1 MTFLNICYRFRGG
14 SRANFVLNKN
24 QKAMKQFKIQISGQ
38 EIDDLNQRLSKTRWP
53 GATINEG
60 WKKGAPTDYLKKL
73 VDHWQHKFDWKKQEA
88 SLNKYPQ
95 FITEIDGQDI
105 HFLHV
110 RSGDPNATPLM
121 LIHGWPGSFA
131 DFVNVIEPLTNPP
144 SGKANGPGSFHL
156 VIPSIPGFGFSTPV
170 KEKGWNMFR
179 IAAAFTT
186 LMEQLGYA
194 KFAVHGGDMGAGITS
209 IMSAISAHKLIGT
222 HVNTDFYSVA
232 GLGMFPSD
240 TSFLSDEEKV
250 GLERMKEYKKT
261 GTAYLEIQSTRPQ
274 TVAYSLSDSP
284 VGQLA
289 WMVEKYKEWT
299 DADKELP
306 EDAMDIDQ
314 ILTNVSLY
322 WFNKIGASSAEALY
336 ENMSMAFNWGG
347 DGGSQDSGQWTPP
360 KVPSAMTVF
369 GKNADRSLF
378 QKLLSFTGEPDHYIF
393 HEKGGHFPAME
404 VPELFVKDLREFFG
418 PSRS

>member
-1 MTFLNICYRFRGG
+1 M
-14 SRANFVLNKN
+14 NKN
-24 QKAMKQFKIQISGQ
+24 QKVMKQFNIRISGY

-53 GATINEG
+53 GETINEG
-60 WKKGAPTDYLKKL
+60 WKKGVPTDYLKKL
-73 VDHWQHKFDWKKQEA
+73 VDYWLHKFDWKQQEA
-88 SLNKYPQ
+88 LLNKYPQ
-95 FITEIDGQDI
+95 FITEIDGQNI
-105 HFLHV
+105 HFLHI
-110 RSGDPNATPLM
+110 RSSDPNAIPLM

-131 DFVNVIEPLTNPP
+131 DFVKVIEPLTAPS
-144 SGKANGPGSFHL
+144 SGKGNGPNSFHL

-179 IAAAFTT
+179 IAAAFTS

-209 IMSAISAHKLIGT
+209 IISAVAATKLIGT

-240 TSFLSDEEKV
+240 TSFLSDEEKL
-250 GLERMKEYKKT
+250 GLERMKEYKKS

-274 TVAYSLSDSP
+274 TIAYSLSDSP

-289 WMVEKYKEWT
+289 WIVEKYKEWT

-306 EDAMDIDQ
+306 EDAIGIDQ

-322 WFNKIGASSAEALY
+322 WFNKTGASSADVLY
-336 ENMSMAFNWGG
+336 ENMSMAFSWGG
-347 DGGSQDSGQWTPP
+347 ESSAQDSSQWTPP

-378 QKLLSFTGEPDHYIF
+378 KKLLSVMGEPDHYIF

-404 VPELFVKDLREFFG
+404 VPDLFVKDLREIFIEA
-418 PSRS
+418 RNW

>member
-1 MTFLNICYRFRGG
+1 
-14 SRANFVLNKN
+14 
-24 QKAMKQFKIQISGQ
+24 MKPFKIQISEH
-38 EIDDLNQRLSKTRWP
+38 EIKDLNQRLSNTRWP
-53 GATINEG
+53 GEMINEG
-60 WKKGAPTDYLKKL
+60 WKKGAPVDYLKKL
-73 VDHWQHKFDWKKQEA
+73 VDYWLHKFDWKKQEA
-88 SLNKYPQ
+88 LLNRYPQ
-95 FITEIDGQDI
+95 FLTEIDGQNI

-110 RSGDPNATPLM
+110 KSDDPNATPLM

-131 DFVNVIEPLTNPP
+131 DFIKIIEPLTNPNA
-144 SGKANGPGSFHL
+144 GKENGGNSFHL

-179 IAAAFTT
+179 IAAAFTS

-209 IMSAISAHKLIGT
+209 IMSAVAAHKLIGT

-240 TSFLSDEEKV
+240 TSFLSEEEK
-250 GLERMKEYKKT
+250 GRLERMKEYKKN

-274 TVAYSLSDSP
+274 TIAYSLSDSP

-289 WMVEKYKEWT
+289 WIVEKYKEWT
-299 DADKELP
+299 DEDKELP
-306 EDAMDIDQ
+306 EDAMGIDE

-322 WFNKIGASSAEALY
+322 WFNKIGASSAEVLY
-336 ENMSMAFNWGG
+336 ENMSMAFNWGAES
-347 DGGSQDSGQWTPP
+347 GSQDSSQWTPP

-369 GKNADRSLF
+369 GKRADKSLF
-378 QKLLSFTGEPDHYIF
+378 KKLLSLTGEPDHYIF

-404 VPELFVKDLREFFG
+404 VPDLFIKDLREVF
-418 PSRS
+418 RSTQRLEVYKAN